1 MKVFIAVISA
11 CVVLMVMLML
21 MQGLVVGD
29 DGVLGEMMIFK
40 LRLRWLWRRLQSP
53 IIWYKDLLVIGV
65 KRLGKLNSLRLLLG
79 LLLKVVSLKRLPRT
93 CHIHIA
99 AVRLLLRG
107 TTRRIVQLLL

>member
-65 KRLGKLNSLRLLLG
+65 KRLGKLNSLCLLLG
-79 LLLKVVSLKRLPRT
+79 LLLKVVSLKRLPRA
-93 CHIHIA
+93 CHIHIV

-107 TTRRIVQLLL
+107 STRRIVQLLL